1 MPGEVQFV
9 QRGCREMSRI
19 DADVAQHRLKVL
31 AMEQVE
37 AGEGSPPAA
46 DLFHGRTVASA
57 PGIGELCGIDGG

>member
-1 MPGEVQFV
+1 
-9 QRGCREMSRI
+9 MSRI

-57 PGIGELCGIDGG
+57 PGIAELCGIDGG